1 MALVAAAY
9 ATSVGPSILAISVA
23 VVGVFSVMGP
33 FWAMPAAILS
43 ETAAAAGIA
52 FINSMG
58 NLGGFVG
65 PYVIGVVR
73 TSTGQFKGGL
83 LLVGAALAMSGVIVL
98 GVRLPS
104 RGKEGGGRPTSPAK

>member
-1 MALVAAAY
+1 
-9 ATSVGPSILAISVA
+9 
-23 VVGVFSVMGP
+23 
-33 FWAMPAAILS
+33 MPAAILS
-43 ETAAAAGIA
+43 DSAAAAGIA

-83 LLVGAALAMSGVIVL
+83 LLVGAALAMSGVVVL
-98 GVRLPS
+98 AVRLPP
-104 RGKEGGGRPTSPAK
+104 REENGITAPENA